1 MNERLAYSAKD
12 AAEMLGIS
20 EWKMRELCYTKQIRS
35 RTAGERLLI
44 PKAALV
50 AFLDPEP
57 AGDTNEYPADQ

>member
-1 MNERLAYSAKD
+1 
-12 AAEMLGIS
+12 MLGIS